1 MPAIAFLL
9 DLGQEFPKNFEPI
22 LEHRLRLVAEKSS
35 FPLVHIPLDET
46 RIAGAME
53 GALVLQEPHSTFHR
67 LAGLLQYTCN
77 AFAGTKSK

>member
-1 MPAIAFLL
+1 MMPAIAFLL

-46 RIAGAME
+46 RIAYQRMRHPLLSFAAQAAVRAQDME
-53 GALVLQEPHSTFHR
+53 STLSR
-67 LAGLLQYTCN
+67 
-77 AFAGTKSK
+77 